1 MKLVGLDHHK
11 DNYPGQLSGGMQQR
25 VGIARALT
33 NDPDVLLMDESF
45 SALDPLIRKEM
56 QDELLELQDKM
67 EKQLFLLRMI

>member
-11 DNYPGQLSGGMQQR
+11 DNYPSQLSGGMQQR